1 MVRAHAAWTRT
12 KELLNLL
19 YRSVRPDVVVTVNSL
34 LTRFF
39 FRFRFFFR
47 WTRSRLRM
55 SRCNRTGS
63 RLRAR
68 CRLPRRWLYMSRR
81 GRMRSRLLT
90 SRGRLTRLSGG
101 PSLFRLRCLVLSGL
115 VLTGARRSCL
125 VLGGLILAR
134 RSCLALSGSIL
145 ARTSCGGLA
154 RGGLVLARAVC
165 GCLVFS
171 GFVLARA
178 VCSCLVFSGF
188 VLARASCG
196 GLARGGLILARAVC
210 SRLVCGGL
218 ILARAVCSCLVLG
231 GLMLTRARFGCLV
244 LVCFTL
250 ACFARRSLV
259 R

>member
-68 CRLPRRWLYMSRR
+68 RGFRPGCCRLPRRWLYMSRR

-115 VLTGARRSCL
+115 VLTRARRSCL

-178 VCSCLVFSGF
+178 G
-188 VLARASCG
+188 CG
-196 GLARGGLILARAVC
+196 G
-210 SRLVCGGL
+210 
-218 ILARAVCSCLVLG
+218 LVLG

-244 LVCFTL
+244 LGCFTL
-250 ACFARRSLV
+250 AWFARRSLV
-259 R
+259 RRSSLFGLNHSRTAKLPR

>member
-68 CRLPRRWLYMSRR
+68 RGFRPGCCRLPRRWLYMSRR

-115 VLTGARRSCL
+115 VLARARRSCL
-125 VLGGLILAR
+125 VCGGLILTRAR
-134 RSCLALSGSIL
+134 F
-145 ARTSCGGLA
+145 
-154 RGGLVLARAVC
+154 

-171 GFVLARA
+171 GFI
-178 VCSCLVFSGF
+178 
-188 VLARASCG
+188 LARASCG

-210 SRLVCGGL
+210 GCLVCVGL
-218 ILARAVCSCLVLG
+218 ILARAVCGCLVFSGFILARAVCSCLVLG